1 MAEPTRAESEAGAAA
16 TERLVRLGDR
26 HLTWPELCSR
36 ADVEDE
42 VADRLWRALGFP
54 DVPPDEPAYTD
65 DDVRALALAAQGLD
79 QLDGSRREEAIELL
93 VREARAVS
101 AYLTR
106 ISEIQVDALF
116 YLREYGLRGHA
127 IADGFEHGLQDSE
140 LGWLLMYGLRRR
152 LDDTLRRRATHAAGD
167 QSTLAVGF
175 VDLVDFTRTSGSLDV
190 EEFGDLLNSFEAL
203 VWDIVTEAGG
213 QVVKLIGD
221 EAMFV
226 CPSAAEAA
234 RAALGMIGESGRAEL
249 PPSRGGLAVGP
260 LLLRGGDYF
269 GPAVNLASR
278 LVDKAEPGTVLIDRA
293 FRDQLEGGAFELRE
307 LGPLELKGIGEV
319 PSWRLGPGRGVRAA

>member
-1 MAEPTRAESEAGAAA
+1 MEAPARADSEAAAVA
-16 TERLVRLGDR
+16 TERLVRLGER
-26 HLTWPELCSR
+26 HLTWPELCAR
-36 ADVEDE
+36 AGVEHA

-54 DVPPDEPAYTD
+54 DVRPDEPAYTD

-79 QLDGSRREEAIELL
+79 RLDGKRRAEAVELL

-116 YLREYGLRGHA
+116 YLREYGLRGQA
-127 IADGFEHGLQDSE
+127 IADGFEHGLQDSD
-140 LGWLLMYGLRRR
+140 LGWLLMYTLRRR
-152 LDDTLRRRATHAAGD
+152 LDDTLRRRAASAPGD
-167 QSTLAVGF
+167 QPVLAVGF
-175 VDLVDFTRTSGSLDV
+175 VDLVDFTGTSGGLDA
-190 EEFGDLLNSFEAL
+190 EAFGHLLNAFESL
-203 VWDIVTEAGG
+203 VWDVVTESGG

-226 CPSAAEAA
+226 CPSATEAA
-234 RAALGMIGESGRAEL
+234 RAALEVIGACGRADL

-278 LVDKAEPGTVLIDRA
+278 LVDRADPGTVAIDQA
-293 FRDQLEGGAFELRE
+293 FRDHLEAGNEFEVRE
-307 LGPLELKGIGEV
+307 LGPVELKGIGEV
-319 PSWRLGPGRGVRAA
+319 PAWRLSEAVRFA

>member
-1 MAEPTRAESEAGAAA
+1 MAEPTRAASEAAAAA
-16 TERLVRLGDR
+16 TERLVRLGER
-26 HLTWPELCSR
+26 HLTWPELCAR
-36 ADVEDE
+36 AGVEHE

-54 DVPPDEPAYTD
+54 DVPGDEPAYTD

-79 QLDGSRREEAIELL
+79 QLEGDRREEAVDLL

-106 ISEIQVDALF
+106 ISEIQVDALL
-116 YLREYGLRGHA
+116 YLREYGLRGQA
-127 IADGFEHGLQDSE
+127 IADGFEHGLQDSD

-152 LDDTLRRRATHAAGD
+152 LDDTLRRRATATPGD
-167 QSTLAVGF
+167 QPTLAVGF
-175 VDLVDFTRTSGSLDV
+175 VDLVDFTRTSGGLDV
-190 EEFGDLLNSFEAL
+190 EAFGHLLNNFEAL
-203 VWDIVTEAGG
+203 VWDVVTEAGG

-234 RAALGMIGESGRAEL
+234 RAAVDVIGACGRADL

-278 LVDKAEPGTVLIDRA
+278 LVDRADPGTVLVDEA
-293 FRDQLEGGAFELRE
+293 FRDQLDSSGEFELRG
-307 LGPLELKGIGEV
+307 LGPVKLKGIGEV
-319 PSWRLGPGRGVRAA
+319 PSWRLSPAVRSA

>member
-1 MAEPTRAESEAGAAA
+1 MAEPTRAESEAAAAA
-16 TERLVRLGDR
+16 TEHLVRLGER
-26 HLTWPELCSR
+26 HLTWPELCSC
-36 ADVEDE
+36 AGVDHE

-54 DVPPDEPAYTD
+54 DVPAGEAAYTD
-65 DDVRALALAAQGLD
+65 DDVKALALAAQGLD
-79 QLDGSRREEAIELL
+79 ELEGAKREEAIDLL

-116 YLREYGLRGHA
+116 YLREYGLRGQA
-127 IADGFEHGLQDSE
+127 IADAFEHGLQDSD

-152 LDDTLRRRATHAAGD
+152 LDDTLRRRATSTPGD
-167 QSTLAVGF
+167 QPILAVGF
-175 VDLVDFTRTSGSLDV
+175 VDLVDFTGTSGGLDV
-190 EEFGDLLNSFEAL
+190 EAFGHLLNSFESL
-203 VWDIVTEAGG
+203 VWDVVTEAGG

-226 CPSAAEAA
+226 CPSAPEAA
-234 RAALGMIGESGRAEL
+234 RAALDVIEASGRADL
-249 PPSRGGLAVGP
+249 PPSRGGLAIGP

-278 LVDKAEPGTVLIDRA
+278 LVDQAQPRTVVVDEA
-293 FRDQLEGGAFELRE
+293 FRDELDSSGELRLQE
-307 LGPLELKGIGEV
+307 LGRLRLKGIGDV
-319 PSWRLGPGRGVRAA
+319 PAWRLTRASA